1 MKERKTQIELSK
13 AWNKSF
19 VKQLKMSYGS
29 IDYVEHTQVTQKL
42 IALIPDVQM
51 KLESYVY
58 DKVEDEHGIRRKFLT
73 GVVYTISGTID
84 GEFRSVTE
92 AGMCDKPFFAEG
104 NRKVS
109 NNGERL
115 KECISDAIKRCA
127 MRLGVGIELY
137 DTQSWLSSFLSG
149 SKAVPKKEEEDLKHN
164 FKKPP
169 RKQKGAMA
177 YDGANKERSESAD
190 RVLEKTADLVNGK
203 KKLDKLVEE
212 ISEKKKIDS

>member
-1 MKERKTQIELSK
+1 VKERKTQIELSK

-84 GEFRSVTE
+84 GEFRTVTE

-149 SKAVPKKEEEDLKHN
+149 SKAVPKKVEPKKKEEEKA
-164 FKKPP
+164 P

-177 YDGANKERSESAD
+177 YDGANKEISESAD

-203 KKLDKLVEE
+203 NKLDKLVEE

>member
-1 MKERKTQIELSK
+1 VKERKTQIELSK

-51 KLESYVY
+51 KLESHIY
-58 DKVEDEHGIRRKFLT
+58 DKVEDENGVRRKFLT

-84 GEFRSVTE
+84 GEFRTVTE

-149 SKAVPKKEEEDLKHN
+149 SKTVPKKAEEKA
-164 FKKPP
+164 P

-190 RVLEKTADLVNGK
+190 RVIEKTKKTSDGLENGK